1 MPRAGL
7 STGLLAA
14 TAIVALLS
22 CKQVA
27 RQILA
32 EEGSKTATTGAADK
46 PVAPA
51 GPVAVTWDQPYKL
64 TAQGVKGEA
73 TFFVTKD
80 TDKPPLRLQ
89 SSFHEFPAG
98 TKVKIGREQGV
109 VGDSGFFSTLVDIK
123 PAVVKQSLLDL
134 KGPVDLD
141 LDLSIEVPGAQPAT
155 TKLQKQDVKDGVRFA
170 LLKARD
176 GGVTFASSGDQAAAK
191 PRGVAVLSGYS
202 DLEFLGNAQTL
213 LEVDWVAIA
222 EDQKEPRATKQC
234 KFREGPSTLK
244 LFDSTAVIVERRS
257 GKVVAEQTLKASDEC
272 PMFALVDKTDNS
284 TKNSVAQKDVV
295 AWARAELGKASK

>member
-1 MPRAGL
+1 MQRTHRL
-7 STGLLAA
+7 STALLGA

-22 CKQVA
+22 CKKVA
-27 RQILA
+27 RQIL
-32 EEGSKTATTGAADK
+32 EEGSKSEAPGAADK
-46 PVAPA
+46 PAAPV
-51 GPVAVTWDQPYKL
+51 GPVSITWEQPYKL
-64 TAQGVKGEA
+64 VAQGVKGEA
-73 TFFVTKD
+73 TFFVTRD

-89 SSFHEFPAG
+89 SAFHEFPTG
-98 TKVKIGREQGV
+98 TKVKIGSEQGV
-109 VGDSGFFSTLVDIK
+109 VSQSGFFSTLVDIK
-123 PAVVKQSLLDL
+123 PAVVKQSLADL

-141 LDLSIEVPGAQPAT
+141 LELSIEVPGAQPIT
-155 TKLQKQDVKDGVRFA
+155 SKLQKQDVKDGVRFA

-176 GGVTFASSGDQAAAK
+176 GGVTFASSGDEAAAK

-202 DLEFLGNAQTL
+202 DLEFLGSAQTL

-222 EDQKEPRATKQC
+222 EDQKEPRTTKQC
-234 KFREGPSTLK
+234 QFKEGPSTLK
-244 LFDSTAVIVERRS
+244 LFDSSAVIVERRS

-295 AWARAELGKASK
+295 AWARAELAKASK